1 MKKRNNEICLNT
13 KYKNKVLYSKKF
25 SLISVIILILCFT
38 LILPGCGNNEPSKT
52 VVGGDDY
59 YNDDQNADNNQ
70 DVNQNEYE
78 NEEDEENS
86 YVGIWVSKP
95 IYWSGAIYGEAI
107 EIYSYDNNTIEFE
120 RRRYAPEK
128 HGTLNWEEVKNSRIH
143 DTVEIKK
150 AHIGHGI
157 PYFDLLK
164 DPKNIY
170 NFSVYIDGDSL
181 YFEEYGKEENLLY
194 PSDFTSL
201 DTCVAFFNIAYEDYT
216 DSFYNGFKLENN
228 KSVSDYTEEDF
239 LPDFDWKQ
247 ITVDMI
253 KDSATSIYKQ
263 IENTVKKD
271 KKKYGV
277 DEIYSVYFT
286 FSAEKN
292 FSDDI
297 KNLNITVW
305 AKYFYEK
312 PDEEGFD
319 VDVIE
324 RYVKATGTFNGI
336 TKIEYPDE
344 DFKQTDSLK
353 EKFDSY
359 YSITNGTVEEY
370 DNYRDEYIHV
380 EDDTKDLMF
389 KENGDLL
396 DYIYKYK
403 Y

>member
-38 LILPGCGNNEPSKT
+38 IILPGCGNNEPSKT
-52 VVGGDDY
+52 VVGGDNY
-59 YNDDQNADNNQ
+59 YNDDQNVDNNQ

-78 NEEDEENS
+78 NEEEEENS

-95 IYWSGAIYGEAI
+95 IYWLGAIYGEAI

-164 DPKNIY
+164 DPQNIY

-253 KDSATSIYKQ
+253 KGSTESIYNE
-263 IENTVKKD
+263 IINSLKKD
-271 KKKYGV
+271 IKNFDESRIYGNR
-277 DEIYSVYFT
+277 FLT

-292 FSDDI
+292 FSSDI

-305 AKYFYEK
+305 LEYDGNNDRVTSTY
-312 PDEEGFD
+312 
-319 VDVIE
+319 I
-324 RYVKATGTFNGI
+324 KATGTFDGI
-336 TKIEYPDE
+336 TKIEYSGK
-344 DFKQTDSLK
+344 DFKLTDSLLENLK
-353 EKFDSY
+353 TYED
-359 YSITNGTVEEY
+359 ITYREIHEY
-370 DNYRDEYIHV
+370 DNYRNDYIRV
-380 EDDTKDLMF
+380 EDNSNCMEF
-389 KENGDLL
+389 KENGNML
-396 DYIYKYK
+396 DYVCRF
-403 Y
+403 

>member
-59 YNDDQNADNNQ
+59 YNDDQNIDNNQ

-86 YVGIWVSKP
+86 YVGIWVTKP
-95 IYWSGAIYGEAI
+95 IYWLGAIYGEAI

-164 DPKNIY
+164 DPNNIY
-170 NFSVYIDGDSL
+170 NFSVYIDDDSL

-201 DTCVAFFNIAYEDYT
+201 DTCLAFFNIAYEDYT
-216 DSFYNGFKLENN
+216 DSFNDGFKLENN

-239 LPDFDWKQ
+239 IPDFDWKQ

-292 FSDDI
+292 FSGNI
-297 KNLNITVW
+297 KDLNVTVW
-305 AKYFYEK
+305 AGYSYED
-312 PDEEGFD
+312 PNYDLEGD
-319 VDVIE
+319 YMIY
-324 RYVKATGTFNGI
+324 RYVKATGTFDGI
-336 TKIEYPDE
+336 TKIEYSDE
-344 DFKQTDSLK
+344 DFKWTDSLDK
-353 EKFDSY
+353 ELDSY

-396 DYIYKYK
+396 DYIYKYN

>member
-38 LILPGCGNNEPSKT
+38 IILPSCGNNEPSKT